1 MKLRNVRVSNFR
13 SIENGSV
20 NLENYTSFI
29 GPNNSG
35 KSSFIRAVEI
45 FLNQITPA
53 IEEFKDNGVEVLN
66 VFGREVEVNKYHD
79 ITIEG
84 VFKEIEEW
92 ERSCPGVSGI
102 IHEDKIQLRVTIKSK
117 YNAEAG
123 KYSISKSYEAYVK
136 KEIFEGLD
144 FDGTLTGCSAEIQA
158 LIREHGFNGSTYKA
172 KKNQEQIKNLIREHI
187 PSAFQYGDWEWSADN
202 FGIDPALKQAIPN
215 AVVIPALKSID
226 EEMKSTQT
234 STFGKLLSKI
244 IMPKVKASAHYTEL
258 TSSFSNLVAQLKSEQ
273 SIEGLRELRNDLTS
287 RISEI
292 IDARLILSLQ
302 EPEYDKV
309 LGGIAE
315 LRLDDGKETPIS
327 LQGHG
332 LQRSLIFCLL
342 EIIAKHDSLGVDG
355 GDGNINNRSVVL
367 LYEEPE
373 LFIHPHLMRKLKKV
387 LESISNSHSWQVAIT
402 THSPYLVNV
411 ANNPRSL
418 VVLKKESTQPPVIV
432 QLESDPFIE
441 DEKAR
446 LRAALDYHP
455 TVCEAF
461 FAKRSILVEG
471 DTEVA
476 MFSEAE
482 RLVNVFN
489 VVGSLHSETTIVSC
503 GGKWTISAIAKVM
516 TSLGLPYKVIHD
528 RDQKDIDL
536 ANLAEVSPIHPYK
549 ANAKIEQAVGNAN
562 NIYVVADTMEDV
574 LWPGNRP
581 AHKADKPF
589 KAWGRL
595 KEIMTEIEEDPLKI
609 SDYSTLGDIINF
621 SYRP

>member
-1 MKLRNVRVSNFR
+1 MKLRTVSVSNFR
-13 SIENGSV
+13 SIESGSV
-20 NLENYTSFI
+20 NFENYTSFI

-45 FLNQITPA
+45 FLNQNTPA
-53 IEEFKDNGVEVLN
+53 IEEFKDNGVEVINIL
-66 VFGREVEVNKYHD
+66 GREVEVNKYHD
-79 ITIEG
+79 IIIEG
-84 VFKEIEEW
+84 IFKEIEDW
-92 ERSCPGVSGI
+92 ERGCSGVSGI

-117 YNAEAG
+117 YNAETG
-123 KYSISKSYEAYVK
+123 KYSIGKSYEAYVK
-136 KEIFEGLD
+136 REIFEGLD
-144 FDGTLTGCSAEIQA
+144 FDSSLTNCSPEIQA
-158 LIREHGFNGSTYKA
+158 IIKANGFNGTTYKS
-172 KKNQEQIKNLIREHI
+172 KKNQEQIKNLIKEHLPI
-187 PSAFQYGDWEWSADN
+187 AFQYGDWEWSSDN
-202 FGIDPALKQAIPN
+202 FGIDAALKQAIPN

-244 IMPKVKASAHYTEL
+244 IMPKVKASTHYSDL
-258 TSSFSNLVAQLKSEQ
+258 TSSFSNLVMQLKSEQ

-355 GDGNINNRSVVL
+355 GDGNISNRSVVL

-432 QLESDPFIE
+432 QLKSDPFVG
-441 DEKAR
+441 DDKAR

-489 VVGSLHSETTIVSC
+489 VENSLHSETTIVSC
-503 GGKWTISAIAKVM
+503 GGKWTISAIAKIM
-516 TSLGLPYKVIHD
+516 TNLGLPYKVIHD

-536 ANLAEVSPIHPYK
+536 ANLDQVSAIHPYK
-549 ANAKIEQAVGNAN
+549 ANSKIAQSVGNAN

-574 LWPGNRP
+574 LWPNNRP
-581 AHKADKPF
+581 GHKADKPF
-589 KAWGRL
+589 KAWQRL
-595 KEIMTEIEEDPLKI
+595 KDIMLDIETEPRNISNYNTLREIIV
-609 SDYSTLGDIINF
+609 F
-621 SYRP
+621 SYQP

>member
-1 MKLRNVRVSNFR
+1 L
-13 SIENGSV
+13 
-20 NLENYTSFI
+20 
-29 GPNNSG
+29 
-35 KSSFIRAVEI
+35 
-45 FLNQITPA
+45 
-53 IEEFKDNGVEVLN
+53 
-66 VFGREVEVNKYHD
+66 
-79 ITIEG
+79 
-84 VFKEIEEW
+84 
-92 ERSCPGVSGI
+92 
-102 IHEDKIQLRVTIKSK
+102 
-117 YNAEAG
+117 
-123 KYSISKSYEAYVK
+123 
-136 KEIFEGLD
+136 
-144 FDGTLTGCSAEIQA
+144 
-158 LIREHGFNGSTYKA
+158 
-172 KKNQEQIKNLIREHI
+172 
-187 PSAFQYGDWEWSADN
+187 PSAFQYGDWEWSSDN
-202 FGIDPALKQAIPN
+202 FGIDAALKQAIPN

-244 IMPKVKASAHYTEL
+244 IMPKVKASTHYSDL
-258 TSSFSNLVAQLKSEQ
+258 TSSFSNLVMQLKSEQ

-355 GDGNINNRSVVL
+355 GDGNISNRSVVL

-432 QLESDPFIE
+432 QLESDPFVG
-441 DEKAR
+441 DDKAR

-489 VVGSLHSETTIVSC
+489 VENSLHSETTIVSC
-503 GGKWTISAIAKVM
+503 GGKWTISAIAKIM
-516 TSLGLPYKVIHD
+516 TNLGLPYKVIHD

-536 ANLAEVSPIHPYK
+536 ANLDQVSAIHPYK
-549 ANAKIEQAVGNAN
+549 ANSKIAQSVGNAG

-574 LWPGNRP
+574 LWPNNRP
-581 AHKADKPF
+581 GHKSDKPF
-589 KAWGRL
+589 KAWQRL
-595 KEIMTEIEEDPLKI
+595 KDIMLDIETEPRNISNYNALREIIV
-609 SDYSTLGDIINF
+609 F
-621 SYRP
+621 SYQP